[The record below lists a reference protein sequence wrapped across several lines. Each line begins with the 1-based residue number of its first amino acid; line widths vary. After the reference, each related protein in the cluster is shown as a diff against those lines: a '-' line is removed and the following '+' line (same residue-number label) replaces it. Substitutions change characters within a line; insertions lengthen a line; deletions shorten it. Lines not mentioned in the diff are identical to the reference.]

1 MAWVQSDGP
10 HQMLAPLAL
19 EGPLPKHPTLTK
31 PGPGQLMLC
40 AHACV
45 LGAASATSD
54 MLCGKAT
61 ADEWGARFQTQ
72 ATQAAASVTPV
83 GACALRQLFPSHAQ
97 CDTGGED
104 VA

>member
-10 HQMLAPLAL
+10 QQMLAQPAL

-72 ATQAAASVTPV
+72 ATEAAASVTPV
-83 GACALRQLFPSHAQ
+83 GACALRKLFPPHA
-97 CDTGGED
+97 
-104 VA
+104 